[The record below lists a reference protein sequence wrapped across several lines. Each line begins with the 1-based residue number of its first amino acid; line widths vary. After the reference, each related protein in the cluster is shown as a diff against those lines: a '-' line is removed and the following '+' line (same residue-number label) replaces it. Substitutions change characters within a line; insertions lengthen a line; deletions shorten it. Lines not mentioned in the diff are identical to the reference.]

1 MKTSLLGRPA
11 CILKY
16 MQGYLHMRYLLSFH
30 NADGFQA
37 LHRDYQIFLVL
48 HDYFNIFVGEP
59 AFLRHICFSFL
70 SENHALALQI
80 KNDFLTGKRLHGSL
94 PGVPASG
101 AVGR

>member
-11 CILKY
+11 YILKY

-48 HDYFNIFVGEP
+48 HDYFNIFVGESALLRNIRLSLLSKDNTP
-59 AFLRHICFSFL
+59 AF
-70 SENHALALQI
+70 QI
-80 KNDFLTGKRLHGSL
+80 KNDFFTGKRLHGSL
-94 PGVPASG
+94 SGIPASG